1 MKIEKFDISNIRGE
15 RLDRYLSSILDIS
28 RNQIQ
33 QLIKSGNIRI
43 DGEAITKTGYKLKNT
58 TLEIFFP
65 PKSSPQ
71 KIEKIEFDIPVV
83 YEDDYLLVLNK
94 PPNLVIHPAPSVK
107 NITLVDWLKSR
118 GYSLS
123 NINGEER
130 HGIVHR
136 LDKGTTGAILIA
148 KDNRTHTALSRQLA
162 DRTMGRYYLAITNIP
177 LNSDIVVEAPI
188 GRNPKNRLKMGI
200 VETGRPAKTMF
211 KQIAISQSGKYGLVG
226 ARLFTGRTHQI
237 RVHLST
243 LNRYIVGDELYTPKR
258 LLEKAPHMLLH
269 AHTIYFQHPATGKQI
284 YIDVEIDRY
293 MLDFIKKYFLLDLK
307 NGKIEDFHTYF
318 TSDSSS
324 RLSI

>member
-1 MKIEKFDISNIRGE
+1 MKIEKFDVSHIRGE

-58 TLEIFFP
+58 SLEIFYP
-65 PKSSPQ
+65 PKKSFQ
-71 KIEKIEFDIPVV
+71 EVGDIEFDIPVV

-107 NITLVDWLKSR
+107 DITLVDWLKSR

-123 NINGEER
+123 TINGEER

-136 LDKGTTGAILIA
+136 LDKGTTGAILVA

-162 DRTMGRYYLAITNIP
+162 DRTMGRYYIAVTNPP

-200 VETGRPAKTMF
+200 LETGRYAKTMF
-211 KQIAISQSGKYGLVG
+211 KQIAVSQSGKYGLVG
-226 ARLFTGRTHQI
+226 AKLFTGRTHQI

-258 LLEKAPHMLLH
+258 LLEKAPHILLH

-284 YIDVEIDRY
+284 YIDVEVNRY

-307 NGKIEDFHTYF
+307 DGKIANLHTIF
-318 TSDSSS
+318 NFNTD
-324 RLSI
+324 RGLPV